1 MEDVY
6 FERIAGVGE
15 HKQEPRQPAGVA
27 LNLQP
32 IDSTNENALPIDL
45 EPGGEAHAPDSPPAG
60 EERVD
65 ENGFPV
71 SPLRGQEDLWFVQAN
86 SLYRPLAKGASL
98 GRSSGMMLL
107 VSGVMTA
114 LFAMLTMNVVGIVLG
129 LILATL
135 GTMERGAASELAVA
149 KPRAP
154 LKLALN
160 QMMVFGLIAAYAFAQ
175 TKTLETA
182 TAQAL
187 DGLSAQAG
195 NSASGL
201 PPEAAVLTEWL
212 QGFGG
217 SVPWILFGIVVGISL
232 LIQGGMAIY
241 YLTRVKRMREFRR
254 ELPPWVSDIVT
265 TLAAR

>member
-15 HKQEPRQPAGVA
+15 HKQEPRQPAGAA

-32 IDSTNENALPIDL
+32 IDNPLENALPIDL
-45 EPGGEAHAPDSPPAG
+45 DAGAEAPAPDSPPAG

-86 SLYRPLAKGASL
+86 SLYRPLAKGVSMA
-98 GRSSGMMLL
+98 RSSGMMLL

-154 LKLALN
+154 IKLALN
-160 QMMVFGLIAAYAFAQ
+160 QMMVFGLIAVYAFAQ

-187 DGLSAQAG
+187 DGLSAQPANAAVG
-195 NSASGL
+195 I
-201 PPEAAVLTEWL
+201 PPEATEWL

-217 SVPWILFGIVVGISL
+217 SLPWILFGIVVGTSL

-241 YLTRVKRMREFRR
+241 YLTKVKRMREFRR

-265 TLAAR
+265 TLAVR